1 MGVLAAS
8 IYPERAAATRLRL
21 NPVLLELRN
30 CGIPT
35 RLWTFLDDGGLP
47 TWIAGGSSR
56 LGPACRGLQGLAAG
70 LREAEACDLM
80 LLQREALPLNTLLME
95 KRVLSRDRPLV
106 WDVDDAL
113 WTSTLGAG
121 ALIRGTSKKY
131 EWLARQATEVWAG
144 NKQVADWASA
154 AGARVVR
161 WVPTTVPVPP
171 VVHNDQ
177 RENDLLVWV
186 GTPSTGPYVE
196 RLLHDLRDS
205 LRGWRVRIVGAR
217 IEAPAEVQVTQ
228 CDWSPEAEADA
239 LSRASVGLYPL
250 DIRHPATMG
259 KSALKSVLFMA
270 HGIPLIATPTRSN
283 LDVMT
288 HSREGFFA
296 SSKTEWREY
305 LGVLRDQQE
314 RRVMGARGHQH
325 ALANFDS
332 GTWGAELCQTVIKLM
347 SG

>member
-21 NPVLLELRN
+21 NPVLLELRS

-35 RLWTFLDDGGLP
+35 RLWTFLDDEGLP

-56 LGPACRGLQGLAAG
+56 LGPACRGLRRLAAG
-70 LREAEACDLM
+70 IREAEACDLM

-95 KRVLSRDRPLV
+95 KRVVSRDRPLV

-113 WTSTLGAG
+113 WMSTLGAG

-131 EWLARQATEVWAG
+131 AWLARHATEVWAG
-144 NKQVADWASA
+144 NRQIADWASA

-177 RENDLLVWV
+177 REDDLLVWV
-186 GTPSTGPYVE
+186 GTPSTGPFIE
-196 RLLHDLRDS
+196 WLLHDLRDS
-205 LRGWRVRIVGAR
+205 LRGWRVHIVGAR
-217 IEAPAEVQVTQ
+217 IEAPADVQITQ
-228 CDWSPEAEADA
+228 CDWSPESEADA
-239 LSRASVGLYPL
+239 LSKASVGLYPL

-283 LDVMT
+283 MDVMT

-296 SSKTEWREY
+296 SSKPEWREY
-305 LGVLRDQQE
+305 LDVLRDQQE
-314 RRVMGARGHQH
+314 RRLMGARGHQH

-332 GTWGAELCQTVIKLM
+332 GTWGVELSQTVAKLLA
-347 SG
+347 G